1 MPFRLHS
8 TLIKVSSIVGAIIG
22 LLSGFIVA
30 IYFID
35 WIEKVLKISPGL
47 SSLAGGIVF
56 FTFFIAGTF
65 IPVYFYKNFI
75 PTRCPMCKSKDVVC
89 DLGFNVDNQIT
100 YHCKSCKYS
109 HKTGIYLGD
118 R

>member
-8 TLIKVSSIVGAIIG
+8 ILIKVSYIVGAIIG
-22 LLSGFIVA
+22 SLSGLI
-30 IYFID
+30 INISFID
-35 WIEKVLKISPGL
+35 WIEKVLKISPSL
-47 SSLAGGIVF
+47 SSLVEAIVF
-56 FTFFIAGTF
+56 ITFFIAVVL
-65 IPVYFYKNFI
+65 IPVYFCKNFI

-89 DLGFNVDNQIT
+89 DLGFSMDNQIT